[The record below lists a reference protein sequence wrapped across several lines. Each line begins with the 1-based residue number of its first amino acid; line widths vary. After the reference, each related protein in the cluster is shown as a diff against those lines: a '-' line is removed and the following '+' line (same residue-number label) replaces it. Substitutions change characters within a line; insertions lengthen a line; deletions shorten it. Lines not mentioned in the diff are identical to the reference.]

1 MSHLVIGLCA
11 RSVSRFFTELCR
23 VVPKLSGERTR
34 DKRTSLLCLVVPRV
48 SSTTFHTTL
57 ACAMSRYSHSAFFCG
72 HCKEFLG
79 KSTFYKHKRRFYNVS
94 SGTWQLA
101 EAAST
106 KTTTIPS
113 SRSFDRNDMP
123 FEDESSD
130 LLEPSL
136 REHEG

>member
-1 MSHLVIGLCA
+1 MLSACFSILYRA
-11 RSVSRFFTELCR
+11 
-23 VVPKLSGERTR
+23 VPKLSGERTR
-34 DKRTSLLCLVVPRV
+34 DKRASLLCLVVPRV
-48 SSTTFHTTL
+48 SSTTQRTGLHV
-57 ACAMSRYSHSAFFCG
+57 ACAMSRSSSSAFFCG

-106 KTTTIPS
+106 KTNTIRS
-113 SRSFDRNDMP
+113 SRSFDQNDIP
-123 FEDESSD
+123 FEDDLSD